1 MAQPVGLSPAF
12 TPLHTGFTPTTE
24 SRSQLELGTPEYR
37 LSATYSELT
46 GQPTPTASRALDT
59 TLAPPVSAPTA
70 IVPSSVASSEPV
82 VPAAP
87 PPEPVIATVTEAVA
101 STSLVLPSAPQGQIT
116 TSAPES
122 QQLDPVTGTA
132 EQTQTA
138 PPPATQSEGQPES
151 PQEAQPTGQAV
162 QSSDSNVDL
171 AQFELTP
178 HTSVPD
184 SSAPVPP
191 ADP

>member
-1 MAQPVGLSPAF
+1 MFQFQREQAEQLRQQKLQQQQAQARTDAILAALVRASGIPLDLPQTPALQPGGLQSQSQLPSQPQYTTPPQQVTQGFVAQPVGLSPAF

-70 IVPSSVASSEPV
+70 IVLSSVASLEPV

-87 PPEPVIATVTEAVA
+87 PLEPMIATVTEAVA
-101 STSLVLPSAPQGQIT
+101 ST
-116 TSAPES
+116 
-122 QQLDPVTGTA
+122 
-132 EQTQTA
+132 
-138 PPPATQSEGQPES
+138 
-151 PQEAQPTGQAV
+151 
-162 QSSDSNVDL
+162 
-171 AQFELTP
+171 LT
-178 HTSVPD
+178 V
-184 SSAPVPP
+184 
-191 ADP
+191 